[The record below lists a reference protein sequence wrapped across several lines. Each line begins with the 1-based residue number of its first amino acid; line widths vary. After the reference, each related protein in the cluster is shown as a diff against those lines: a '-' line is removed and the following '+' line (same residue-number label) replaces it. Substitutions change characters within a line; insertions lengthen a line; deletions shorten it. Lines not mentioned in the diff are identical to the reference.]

1 MKQYRSTIA
10 EETQREI
17 YSEVY
22 ARIHQTGL
30 EPFTVSNRNSKKTSE
45 TTPRTNRRAS
55 QSGRGRM
62 AEAVV
67 EERPAVPARFYCHM
81 CNVEIS
87 TPNRDF
93 TCPLCAG
100 GFVEELPPP
109 APSTSTNAAAAGGND
124 EQPLPLN
131 MDVLRNELATLLAS
145 RNGPNLQI
153 SIDPGNGRVNTRGN
167 LVTVAGN
174 GSNNPNEDGRVR
186 TQNLDRF
193 DNVLL
198 NFLLSISGE
207 TEMPTFGGSQ
217 MFFMGNL
224 GDYAWGREGLDT
236 IVTQLLNQME
246 TSGPP
251 PLPRHKIDEIPK
263 VEVTKDVVDS
273 KLQCSVCWEDFKLK
287 EIVRKLPCSH
297 LFHEDCIVP
306 WLDLH
311 GTCPI
316 CRKSLNGDDE
326 DNDVN
331 MEQREQGGIDIDT
344 CPMHELSN
352 EEGALSVDSDI
363 TLDGN
368 NTTTTTNSNT
378 SNDGASAPPSQI
390 NVTRPNVFGFGDM
403 DFFNNDLD

>member
-1 MKQYRSTIA
+1 MHFLLQKLIR
-10 EETQREI
+10 I
-17 YSEVY
+17 Y
-22 ARIHQTGL
+22 IHMCFSA
-30 EPFTVSNRNSKKTSE
+30 FTVSNRNNKKASE
-45 TTPRTNRRAS
+45 TTPRTSRRAS

-263 VEVTKDVVDS
+263 VEVTKDVVDN
-273 KLQCSVCWEDFKLK
+273 
-287 EIVRKLPCSH
+287 
-297 LFHEDCIVP
+297 
-306 WLDLH
+306 LH

-326 DNDVN
+326 ENDVN

-368 NTTTTTNSNT
+368 NTTTNSNT

-390 NVTRPNVFGFGDM
+390 NITRPNVFGFGDM